1 MRAVMAGQRE
11 FTIRGNGENLIDF
24 MYIDDAVD
32 GFLTMTAAKAFSGTI
47 DFASRRPVSVNHVV
61 STMARLLGAEI
72 HVAHEGHTE
81 EFIQFH
87 TVDTTL
93 RERFAFLHDAG
104 SFAEVSA
111 ERALLDRLGGGCHV
125 PIGARAR
132 LAGDELR
139 LTGVVASPDGAKLCR
154 GEIFGLASEAG
165 DLGKRLADQLLNQ
178 GADKLLASI

>member
-1 MRAVMAGQRE
+1 
-11 FTIRGNGENLIDF
+11 

-93 RERFAFLHDAG
+93 RERFAFAPAISFEEGIRKLH
-104 SFAEVSA
+104 
-111 ERALLDRLGGGCHV
+111 
-125 PIGARAR
+125 AR
-132 LAGDELR
+132 LMQEGP
-139 LTGVVASPDGAKLCR
+139 GVGQPS
-154 GEIFGLASEAG
+154 
-165 DLGKRLADQLLNQ
+165 
-178 GADKLLASI
+178 